1 MDAARQRHE
10 TQSHEIR
17 FGQARGHSGAV
28 KQVLAFAWYR
38 SRATFRHRRSGY
50 LAIVLLVG
58 LAGGLATGS
67 IAAARRTQSSFTELL
82 ARTDTSGLAVLVAIY
97 NPNLGLDAGYY
108 PGLMR
113 RIEDLPHVK
122 AVESQVG
129 LGLLPLGANGL
140 PIPAANWY
148 ADGSVNGLGLQQDRL
163 IVAHGRLPRWQS
175 ADEFVMDSATAK
187 AWDMHLG
194 EVVTFGVYTDAQ
206 SVGNPGGLRPLRR
219 ITARLVG
226 VGTTSAA
233 NLLADQFDTDAGES
247 ATVLFAPGLTQRLL
261 KCCADDTIAGVQLE
275 GGTRYDAVVANEI
288 TRVLPRGIPFSAV
301 MGSAVTARAERA
313 IRPES
318 IALAVFGGIAGLA
331 TLAIAGQ
338 IIGRRL
344 WLDAEDL
351 AALRALGAGPA
362 MTSADVLI
370 GVLGAVLAGSLL
382 AAAVAVALSPLA
394 PLGPARPYLPVAVNV
409 DWTVVGLSLLVL
421 VVALSGVSLAVVY
434 SATARGSSDER
445 QRTGSRG
452 SVLVRT
458 ASAAGLPV
466 PALEGIRFAL
476 EPGRGHSSVPV
487 RSAILGA
494 LMAVLV
500 LTATITFGASLS
512 TLVSNPPL
520 YGWNWDYALF
530 AGGGDLPAQVGPFLT
545 KDSLVTAWSGAYF
558 GQLEIDGDEVQVMG
572 TNPGAT
578 VAPPVLSG
586 HGFDRA
592 DQVVLGNLTLAAL
605 HKRVGEKVEVSA
617 PGTRPTQLLIVG
629 TATMPAFGGTGG
641 THMEMGEGALLDYQL
656 IPAAQR
662 NPYDQ
667 PQPGP
672 NAILLRARPG
682 TTAALQRSIDAIA
695 AKLGGGSGG
704 GPPLLGAQRPAEI
717 LAYNNL
723 GATPNLLGGALA
735 AGAAVALGLTLVAS
749 VRRRRHDLALLKTLG
764 FTNRQLAATI
774 AWQSTVAVG
783 AGTVVGVPLGIALGR
798 SLWELFAQEIDAV
811 PDPSVPAVPVVVIA
825 LGALALANLVAA
837 VPGRIAA
844 RTPASLAL
852 RAE

>member
-1 MDAARQRHE
+1 
-10 TQSHEIR
+10 
-17 FGQARGHSGAV
+17 V

-38 SRATFRHRRSGY
+38 SRVTFRHRRSGY

-67 IAAARRTQSSFTELL
+67 IAAARRTQSSFTQLL
-82 ARTDTSGLAVLVAIY
+82 ARTDTSDLGALVAIY
-97 NPNLGLDAGYY
+97 NPSIGLDEGYY
-108 PGLMR
+108 PGLIR
-113 RIEDLPHVK
+113 RIEGLPHVK

-148 ADGSVNGLGLQQDRL
+148 AQGSVNGLGLQQDRL

-175 ADEFVMDSATAK
+175 ADEFVIDSATAK

-206 SVGNPGGLRPLRR
+206 SVGNTSGLRPRYR
-219 ITARLVG
+219 IAARVVG

-233 NLLADQFDTDAGES
+233 NLVVDQFDTDAGES
-247 ATVLFAPGLTQRLL
+247 ATVLFAPGLAHRLL
-261 KCCADDTIAGVQLE
+261 KCCADDTIVGVKLE
-275 GGTRYDAVVANEI
+275 DGNRYGAVVANEI
-288 TRVLPRGIPFSAV
+288 TRVLPRGVPFSAV
-301 MGSAVTARAERA
+301 VASAAIAKAERA

-338 IIGRRL
+338 VIGRRL

-351 AALRALGAGPA
+351 AALRALGAGPT

-382 AAAVAVALSPLA
+382 SAAVAVGLSPLA

-409 DWTVVGLSLLVL
+409 DWTVIGLSLSVL

-434 SATARGSSDER
+434 SATTRRSWDQR
-445 QRTGSRG
+445 QRAGSRG
-452 SVLVRT
+452 SVLART
-458 ASAAGLPV
+458 ATAAGLPV

-476 EPGRGHSSVPV
+476 EPGRGHSAVPV

-500 LTATITFGASLS
+500 VTATITFGASLS

-530 AGGGDLPAQVGPFLT
+530 AGGGDIPAQVGPLLNQ
-545 KDSLVTAWSGAYF
+545 DRLVTAWSGVYF
-558 GQLEIDGDEVQVMG
+558 GQLDIDGQRVQVMG
-572 TNPGAT
+572 ANPGAT

-605 HKRVGEKVEVSA
+605 HKRVGEKVEVNA

-641 THMEMGEGALLDYQL
+641 THMEMGEGALLAYQL

-682 TTAALQRSIDAIA
+682 TRTALQRSIDAIA
-695 AKLGGGSGG
+695 TKLGGGSGG

-717 LAYNNL
+717 IAYNNL
-723 GATPNLLGGALA
+723 GATPDLLGGALA
-735 AGAAVALGLTLVAS
+735 TGATVALGFTLVAS
-749 VRRRRHDLALLKTLG
+749 VRRRRRDLALLKTLG

-783 AGTVVGVPLGIALGR
+783 AGTVVGAPLGIALGR
-798 SLWELFAQEIDAV
+798 SLWELFAQEIDAI
-811 PDPSVPAVPVVVIA
+811 PDPSVPILAVVLIA
-825 LGALALANLVAA
+825 LGAVVLANLVAA

-844 RTPASLAL
+844 RTPANLAF

>member
-1 MDAARQRHE
+1 MDAGRQSNE
-10 TQSHEIR
+10 TQSHEIPN
-17 FGQARGHSGAV
+17 GQARGASGVV

-38 SRATFRHRRSGY
+38 SRVTFRHRRSGY

-122 AVESQVG
+122 AVESEVG

-148 ADGSVNGLGLQQDRL
+148 ADGSVNGLGLKQDRL

-226 VGTTSAA
+226 VGTTAAA
-233 NLLADQFDTDAGES
+233 NLVADQFDTDAGES

-275 GGTRYDAVVANEI
+275 DGNRYDAVVANEI
-288 TRVLPRGIPFSAV
+288 THVLPRGIPFSAV
-301 MGSAVTARAERA
+301 MASAVIARAEGA

-421 VVALSGVSLAVVY
+421 VVALAGVSLAVVY
-434 SATARGSSDER
+434 SATPGRSWDDRRGA
-445 QRTGSRG
+445 GSRG

-458 ASAAGLPV
+458 ATAAGLPV

-476 EPGRGHSSVPV
+476 EPGRGHSAVPV

-520 YGWNWDYALF
+520 YGWNWDYGLF
-530 AGGGDLPAQVGPFLT
+530 AGGGDLPAQVGPLLNE
-545 KDSLVTAWSGAYF
+545 DRLVTAWSGVYF
-558 GQLEIDGDEVQVMG
+558 GQLEIDGEQVQVMG
-572 TNPGAT
+572 ASPGAT

-605 HKRVGEKVEVSA
+605 HKRIGEKVEVSA
-617 PGTRPTQLLIVG
+617 PGPGRPSCSSSGPRQCRRSVGRAEPTWRWVRGPCSTIGSSLRLKGTRTTSLNLGP
-629 TATMPAFGGTGG
+629 MPSCCEPDQAQARRRSNVRLTRSQRNW
-641 THMEMGEGALLDYQL
+641 AAD
-656 IPAAQR
+656 PAAAPR
-662 NPYDQ
+662 CWERK
-667 PQPGP
+667 GR
-672 NAILLRARPG
+672 LRSSPI
-682 TTAALQRSIDAIA
+682 TTLAPLRTCLGAPLPRAQRS
-695 AKLGGGSGG
+695 LSGS
-704 GPPLLGAQRPAEI
+704 
-717 LAYNNL
+717 
-723 GATPNLLGGALA
+723 
-735 AGAAVALGLTLVAS
+735 
-749 VRRRRHDLALLKTLG
+749 
-764 FTNRQLAATI
+764 
-774 AWQSTVAVG
+774 
-783 AGTVVGVPLGIALGR
+783 
-798 SLWELFAQEIDAV
+798 
-811 PDPSVPAVPVVVIA
+811 PS
-825 LGALALANLVAA
+825 
-837 VPGRIAA
+837 
-844 RTPASLAL
+844 
-852 RAE
+852 

>member
-1 MDAARQRHE
+1 
-10 TQSHEIR
+10 
-17 FGQARGHSGAV
+17 V

-38 SRATFRHRRSGY
+38 SRVTFRHRRSGY

-67 IAAARRTQSSFTELL
+67 IAAARRTQSSFPELL
-82 ARTDTSGLAVLVAIY
+82 ARTDTSGLGTLVAIY
-97 NPNLGLDAGYY
+97 NPNIGLDSGYY
-108 PGLMR
+108 PGVIR
-113 RIEDLPHVK
+113 RIEHLPHVK
-122 AVESQVG
+122 AVESEVG
-129 LGLLPLGANGL
+129 LGLLPLGVNGL

-148 ADGSVNGLGLQQDRL
+148 AEGSVNGLGLQQSRL

-175 ADEFVMDSATAK
+175 ADEFVMDSGTAK
-187 AWDMHLG
+187 AWGMHLG

-206 SVGNPGGLRPLRR
+206 SVGNPSGLRPRYR
-219 ITARLVG
+219 IRARLVG

-233 NLLADQFDTDAGES
+233 NLVADQFDTDAGES
-247 ATVLFAPGLTQRLL
+247 ATVLFAQGLTQRLL

-275 GGTRYDAVVANEI
+275 GGNRYGVVVANEI
-288 TRVLPRGIPFSAV
+288 ARVLPRGIPFSAV
-301 MGSAVTARAERA
+301 MASAVVARAERV

-351 AALRALGAGPA
+351 TVLRALGADPK
-362 MTSADVLI
+362 MTSADALI
-370 GVLGAVLAGSLL
+370 GVLVAVLAGSLL
-382 AAAVAVALSPLA
+382 GAAVAIGLSPLA
-394 PLGPARPYLPVAVNV
+394 PLGPARPYLPVVINV
-409 DWTVVGLSLLVL
+409 DWTVIGLSLLVL
-421 VVALSGVSLAVVY
+421 VVGLSGVSLAVVY
-434 SATARGSSDER
+434 SAAPRRASDER
-445 QRTGSRG
+445 QRVGNRG
-452 SVLVRT
+452 SVVVRT
-458 ASAAGLPV
+458 AAAAGLPA

-476 EPGRGHSSVPV
+476 EPGRGRSAVPV

-530 AGGGDLPAQVGPFLT
+530 AGGGDIPAQIGPLLN
-545 KDSLVTAWSGAYF
+545 KDSLVTAWSGVYF
-558 GQLEIDGDEVQVMG
+558 GQLEIDGQEVQVMG
-572 TNPGAT
+572 ADPGAA

-592 DQVVLGNLTLAAL
+592 GQLVLGNLTLASL
-605 HKRVGEKVEVSA
+605 HKRVGDAVEVSA
-617 PGTRPTQLLIVG
+617 PGTPPTQLMIVG

-641 THMEMGEGALLDYQL
+641 THTEMGQGALLDYRL
-656 IPAAQR
+656 IPVAQR

-672 NAILLRARPG
+672 NAILMRARPG
-682 TTAALQRSIDAIA
+682 TRVAVQRSIDAIA
-695 AKLGGGSGG
+695 RKLGGGSGG

-717 LAYNNL
+717 IAYSNL

-774 AWQSTVAVG
+774 AWQSTLAVG
-783 AGTVVGVPLGIALGR
+783 AGTIVGVPLGIALGR

-811 PDPSVPAVPVVVIA
+811 PDPSVPLLPVVVIA
-825 LGALALANLVAA
+825 LGALVLANVIAA

-844 RTPASLAL
+844 RTPANLAL
-852 RAE
+852 RTE